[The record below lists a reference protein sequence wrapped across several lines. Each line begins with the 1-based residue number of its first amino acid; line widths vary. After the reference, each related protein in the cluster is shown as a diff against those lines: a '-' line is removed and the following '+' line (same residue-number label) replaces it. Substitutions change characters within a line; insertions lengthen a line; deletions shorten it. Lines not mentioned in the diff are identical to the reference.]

1 MKLLSI
7 QSCVGYFNF
16 NPWALFFSPVYCS
29 LSFIGHK
36 LIIILKEI
44 LLTCANIL
52 KHLLQASKKIP
63 LQMTR
68 HWIFFSD
75 ICWSKF
81 LLEVYGADFVT
92 ALTWTLL
99 LPVWKAFSLTQ
110 NQIYVSDT
118 SRNPLQS
125 YLVFHLILNLLLKTS
140 FWANFTHPITCTLF
154 YHICFKTVFKGT

>member
-1 MKLLSI
+1 MLGILQFQSLGSI
-7 QSCVGYFNF
+7 
-16 NPWALFFSPVYCS
+16 FSPVSYS

-44 LLTCANIL
+44 LLTCANLL

-75 ICWSKF
+75 TCWNKF
-81 LLEVYGADFVT
+81 QLEAYGAAFVT
-92 ALTWTLL
+92 ALTGTLL
-99 LPVWKAFSLTQ
+99 LPVWEAFTSTQ
-110 NQIYVSDT
+110 NQIYASDT

-125 YLVFHLILNLLLKTS
+125 YLRFHSIFNLLLKTS
-140 FWANFTHPITCTLF
+140 FWANFPHPITLI
-154 YHICFKTVFKGT
+154 YHVCLKTVFKGT